1 MSFLSPWFLAGALAV
16 GIPLWVHLI
25 RREQAIKLPFSSLM
39 FLRRIPIKSM
49 SRQRLKYFLLLSMRM
64 LIILLVALAFAR
76 PYFPWMTG
84 PLVGGGSERHGVIL
98 LDNSLSMQYGD
109 RWERAMAAAR
119 EAIADFR
126 DGDEAQIVTFSSEF
140 QVLNL
145 ATSDKA
151 SLRAALEKGA
161 APSAATTSYSQAFR
175 AVERIA
181 EDARRPLS
189 VVLIS
194 DMQKAGLAG
203 AAQTALPVMADF
215 QVVNVA
221 EGEAPNW
228 TIEGVRSRPAVYRSR
243 YPDRVVVQLR
253 GYGTPDSTKEVTF
266 SLLGRVL
273 QRKTVGVPASGVA
286 TVVFEGFDV
295 PLGQNPAQI
304 AVTPQDRLP
313 VDDTFYFTL
322 ERREPNRVLFLRET
336 GAEAE
341 LYYLRSS
348 LAAETDSPFL
358 IEARSPADARSV
370 PLREYAM
377 VVLSNVQRL
386 PGELAGELREFVRQG
401 GGLLMTAGSNSSPAL
416 EMQLG
421 DLWPG
426 KTLEKRMM
434 TRDGERLVLL
444 GEFDRDHPVFRDL
457 REAGADS
464 LRSVEV
470 YAYLRMEAGGAAIL
484 KYSNGDPALIEKSV
498 GEGRVLL
505 FTSSFDNVWSD
516 FPLHPIFLPLAH
528 QLVRYTGQLGAEV
541 PAYPIP
547 TAVSLRE
554 LARGQGEG
562 ASNRVWT
569 ILGPG
574 GERELP
580 ETGEAQQDFVM
591 LRRPGVYEVRQTNRT
606 RRLAANPDPRESD
619 LTPLSAEDQAL
630 WLASSRNASAGG
642 AQEATVAGPEQARR
656 QDLWW
661 FLLLLAL
668 IIAAVEVY
676 LANQYLG
683 PKRIAVSSE
692 ISPLMPSAGAE
703 EKPYVA

>member
-16 GIPLWVHLI
+16 GLPLWVHLI

-161 APSAATTSYSQAFR
+161 TPSAATTSYSQAFR

-253 GYGTPDSTKEVTF
+253 GYGTQDSTKEVTF
-266 SLLGRVL
+266 SLLGRVI

-295 PLGQNPAQI
+295 PLGQNPAQV

-401 GGLLMTAGSNSSPAL
+401 GGLLTTAGSNSSPAL

-484 KYSNGDPALIEKSV
+484 KYSNGDPALIEKTV

-630 WLASSRNASAGG
+630 WLASSRNASAEG